1 MRTNSPLSY
10 RWRAVF
16 CQNGARKKGDE
27 DRNDDS
33 DAGRNDE
40 NRSAGADGTGRGD
53 PAPDPRAGLR
63 QDRDH
68 GEKRPARPRG
78 TPEECSSLRN
88 DRMRRNLQKTLV
100 KT

>member
-1 MRTNSPLSY
+1 MTEGFFRLERRP
-10 RWRAVF
+10 A
-16 CQNGARKKGDE
+16 KGDVN
-27 DRNDDS
+27 RNDDCA
-33 DAGRNDE
+33 AGRSEGD
-40 NRSAGADGTGRGD
+40 RADRADRAGSRL

-68 GEKRPARPRG
+68 GEKRPARPCG